1 MKWLF
6 KDMSLCE
13 SFIQVKIKLRHQA
26 KEYYFSPSCESGWQH
41 NIGYG
46 VYVVMS
52 YIYDWKNDCVS
63 LQNFL
68 CYMWERKLIKME
80 KKGTI
85 SCLHFCK
92 SIGFYFVYKVLIDTR
107 L

>member
-46 VYVVMS
+46 VYMVMS
-52 YIYDWKNDCVS
+52 
-63 LQNFL
+63 
-68 CYMWERKLIKME
+68 
-80 KKGTI
+80 
-85 SCLHFCK
+85 
-92 SIGFYFVYKVLIDTR
+92 
-107 L
+107 

>member
-1 MKWLF
+1 MKTGFCYKSQLQNEM
-6 KDMSLCE
+6 DMSLCE

-52 YIYDWKNDCVS
+52 
-63 LQNFL
+63 
-68 CYMWERKLIKME
+68 
-80 KKGTI
+80 
-85 SCLHFCK
+85 
-92 SIGFYFVYKVLIDTR
+92 
-107 L
+107 